1 MPILL
6 CPRRSFAI
14 FGWMPGRSFR
24 RDRNRAAC
32 PFRARDRG
40 LIDLLRRPNTVR
52 PCLRAAG
59 RDGLGAALIGPSSSH
74 RIMAVKASQKTVEE
88 SMDSAVTPTPPKFP
102 QDFTVAHFL
111 DRIGQNPTE
120 VDGEDAKVGG
130 LLRKAAHQPDVA
142 ALQPDL
148 ARPGLDPMD
157 SSVGAMGPSSL
168 GGRASRG
175 LARFLIIFSIGIGA
189 TLVWQSYG
197 DAARAMLANSSP
209 QLGWL
214 APQTAP
220 LAQTTPSMVMP
231 PAAGWAIYAAG
242 FAIWLFGYLS
252 TSHAAALDW
261 DVAAPAWISS
271 FVPNLEEEFGLAL
284 MFASMISIYWRAGR
298 K

>member
-6 CPRRSFAI
+6 CPRHSLAI

-24 RDRNRAAC
+24 RDRNRAARA
-32 PFRARDRG
+32 FRATDRG
-40 LIDLLRRPNTVR
+40 LIDPLRRPNTVR

-120 VDGEDAKVGG
+120 VDGDDAKVGG

-148 ARPGLDPMD
+148 ARPGLDPMEG
-157 SSVGAMGPSSL
+157 SSVGAMAPSL
-168 GGRASRG
+168 GRRASRG

-189 TLVWQSYG
+189 TLAWQSYG
-197 DAARAMLANSSP
+197 DSVRAMLAN
-209 QLGWL
+209 
-214 APQTAP
+214 
-220 LAQTTPSMVMP
+220 
-231 PAAGWAIYAAG
+231 
-242 FAIWLFGYLS
+242 
-252 TSHAAALDW
+252 
-261 DVAAPAWISS
+261 
-271 FVPNLEEEFGLAL
+271 
-284 MFASMISIYWRAGR
+284 
-298 K
+298 